1 MNNIFNQVSIQT
13 YYFIDTDTLN
23 NTSDLWYYLT
33 DNLFVENIILKFDLR
48 NALKTNANGEY
59 I

>member
-13 YYFIDTDTLN
+13 YYFIDTDILN